1 MAKNTTPGTR
11 KTPANTLT
19 RGHKKKART
28 RQQLLD
34 AALRIYARAGIG
46 DLALNTLA
54 DEAGV
59 SNGTVYNY
67 FRSREQVLEAVGLEL
82 AVQLSEQIL
91 TVSEAVDSGAERLSI
106 AVRTFMNKA
115 RTDPDWTRALITV
128 VRYAEGMRSA
138 LATYLRADLQAGRR
152 QGDFHYAHEEM
163 AMSMVISAT
172 LGAMNLLVEDREV
185 EQADRIAAEMVL
197 QALGVPQEKAKGIAG
212 LALPGEGD

>member
-1 MAKNTTPGTR
+1 MCSPVPPRMAPGPTSGR
-11 KTPANTLT
+11 LCGPCN
-19 RGHKKKART
+19 
-28 RQQLLD
+28 RQQRLD
-34 AALRIYARAGIG
+34 AALRIHARAGIG
-46 DLALNTLA
+46 DLALNTFA

-59 SNGTVYNY
+59 PNGTVDND

-82 AVQLSEQIL
+82 AVQLSEQTL

-163 AMSMVISAT
+163 AMSMAISAT
-172 LGAMNLLVEDREV
+172 LGAMSLLVEDGEV
-185 EQADRIAAEMVL
+185 EHADRIAAEMVL
-197 QALGVPQEKAKGIAG
+197 QALGMPPGEAGRIAG
-212 LALPGEGD
+212 LPLPGESG

>member
-1 MAKNTTPGTR
+1 VPFRIAPG
-11 KTPANTLT
+11 PDPCALSAS
-19 RGHKKKART
+19 HART
-28 RQQLLD
+28 TSGRGPC
-34 AALRIYARAGIG
+34 IYARAS
-46 DLALNTLA
+46 DTLA

-59 SNGTVYNY
+59 SSGTLYND

-82 AVQLSEQIL
+82 A
-91 TVSEAVDSGAERLSI
+91 VSEAVDSGAERLSI

-115 RTDPDWTRALITV
+115 RTDPDWTRTLITV

-172 LGAMNLLVEDREV
+172 LGAMNLLVEDGEV
-185 EQADRIAAEMVL
+185 EHADRIASEMVL
-197 QALGVPQEKAKGIAG
+197 QALGVPPEKAKRIAG
-212 LALPGEGD
+212 LPLPGEGG

>member
-1 MAKNTTPGTR
+1 MGGLDDF
-11 KTPANTLT
+11 PA
-19 RGHKKKART
+19 GA
-28 RQQLLD
+28 
-34 AALRIYARAGIG
+34 G

-59 SNGTVYNY
+59 SNGTVYND
-67 FRSREQVLEAVGLEL
+67 FRSREQVLEAFGLEL

-128 VRYAEGMRSA
+128 VSYAEDMRST

-172 LGAMNLLVEDREV
+172 LGAMNLLVEDGEV
-185 EQADRIAAEMVL
+185 EHADRIAAEMVL
-197 QALGVPQEKAKGIAG
+197 QALGVPPEKAKRIAG
-212 LALPGEGD
+212 LPLPGRPARRACLDVGV